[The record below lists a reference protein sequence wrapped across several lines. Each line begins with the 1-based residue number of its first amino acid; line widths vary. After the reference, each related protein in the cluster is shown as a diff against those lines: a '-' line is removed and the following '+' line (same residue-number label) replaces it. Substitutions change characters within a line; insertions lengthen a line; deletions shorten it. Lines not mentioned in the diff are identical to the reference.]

1 LAGRL
6 VRGRHPWA
14 ISWRAAW
21 LVLVGGLVLAVVVSQ
36 TTQLPRTPGA
46 VLVVGIVAT
55 LLLSA
60 VARLAYA
67 AQDRAEAR
75 AAAEERLSD
84 FLDTASDLI
93 EITAPDGKLLYA
105 NQAWR
110 KVFGYDEAEQSTV
123 STAVTVTP
131 EYAEA
136 YHGLRRRVLAGEK
149 VGEFEG
155 VFLTRQR
162 RRVVLAVRTTC
173 GYENGKAVTVRS
185 MLRDVTPQRAAE
197 EAQARLVETLEAT
210 TDFVGIGNGRGRGVY
225 INRAGRRMIGIGA
238 DDDVSLLGL
247 SAILSPPARQ
257 HQIDIALPAAIRDG
271 VWEGETTLQTRDGRE
286 IPVSQVLV
294 AHKSSQGGV
303 WFVSTILR
311 DISTQRRREA
321 ELRESEERFRMLS
334 DAATDG
340 IAVSRAGR
348 FLEVNRAWCRMFGYT
363 ELELEDIP
371 AAAVVVPEERARLY
385 YIINKNIPSTRHV
398 VCLRKDGST
407 FEAEAAGTPIIYK
420 GSPARV
426 TVMRDIT
433 EWKRLDRMKNEFV
446 STVSHELRTPL
457 TSIRGALGLLE
468 SGVGGALTPQAQE
481 LVRIGRGNTERLI
494 RLIGDMLDLDKI
506 EAGRLELHLST
517 LMPAELVRTAV
528 DGVQVIAEQFQVRIE
543 EHVEAHRTLEGDHDR
558 VIQVLTNFLSN
569 AVKFSPPG
577 SVVKVSAVMAD
588 APDPPAAGGGG
599 RTAGRAPVRFV
610 VENPGPGIA
619 PGDIRL
625 LFRRFQQIDGSD
637 GRHRGGTG
645 LGLAISKAIVEQH
658 GGRIGVDS
666 EPGRKTTFWFELPA
680 AAAKNIRLT
689 PLNGVTVL

>member
-1 LAGRL
+1 
-6 VRGRHPWA
+6 V
-14 ISWRAAW
+14 I
-21 LVLVGGLVLAVVVSQ
+21 SQ
-36 TTQLPRTPGA
+36 TTQLPRTPGV

-93 EITAPDGKLLYA
+93 EITAADGKLLYA

-110 KVFGYDEAEQSTV
+110 SVFGYDEAEQSTV

-136 YHGLRRRVLAGEK
+136 YRGLRRRVLAGEK

-162 RRVVLAVRTTC
+162 RRVVLAVRATC
-173 GYENGKAVTVRS
+173 GYENGKAVSVRS
-185 MLRDVTPQRAAE
+185 MLRDITPQRAAE
-197 EAQARLVETLEAT
+197 EAQGRLVETLEAT
-210 TDFVGIGNGRGRGVY
+210 TDFVGIGNGKGRGVY

-257 HQIDIALPAAIRDG
+257 HQINVALPAAIRDG

-340 IAVSRAGR
+340 IAVTRAGR

-363 ELELEDIP
+363 EPELEDIP

-385 YIINKNIPSTRHV
+385 YIISKNIPSTRQL

-577 SVVKVSAVMAD
+577 SVVRVSAVMAD
-588 APDPPAAGGGG
+588 TPVPDPLAAAGGG

-625 LFRRFQQIDGSD
+625 LFRRFQQLDGSD
-637 GRHRGGTG
+637 GRQRGGTG

-658 GGRIGVDS
+658 GGRIGVES

-680 AAAKNIRLT
+680 AVPKSARLT
-689 PLNGVTVL
+689 PFGGVTVI

>member
-1 LAGRL
+1 M
-6 VRGRHPWA
+6 
-14 ISWRAAW
+14 SWRAAW
-21 LVLVGGLVLAVVVSQ
+21 LVLVGGSVLAVVISQ
-36 TTQLPRTPGA
+36 TTRLPRTPGA

-93 EITAPDGKLLYA
+93 EITAPDGRLLYA

-110 KVFGYDEAEQSTV
+110 NVFGYDEAEQSTV

-131 EYAEA
+131 EYAES
-136 YHGLRRRVLAGEK
+136 YRGLRLRVLAGEK

-155 VFLTRQR
+155 VFLTRQQ
-162 RRVVLAVRTTC
+162 RRVVLAVRATC
-173 GYENGKAVTVRS
+173 GYENGRAVSVRS
-185 MLRDVTPQRAAE
+185 MLRDITPQRAAE
-197 EAQARLVETLEAT
+197 EAQARLVATLEAT
-210 TDFVGIGNGRGRGVY
+210 TDFVGIGNGKGRGVY
-225 INRAGRRMIGIGA
+225 INRAGRRMIGIG
-238 DDDVSLLGL
+238 DDDNVTSLGL
-247 SAILSPPARQ
+247 SAMLSPPARQ
-257 HQIDIALPAAIRDG
+257 HQIDIALPTAIRDG
-271 VWEGETTLQTRDGRE
+271 VWEGETSLQTRDGRE

-311 DISTQRRREA
+311 DISSQRRREA

-348 FLEVNRAWCRMFGYT
+348 YLEVNRAWCRMFGYT
-363 ELELEDIP
+363 EPELADIP
-371 AAAVVVPEERARLY
+371 AAAMVVPEERSGLY
-385 YIINKNIPSTRHV
+385 YVISKNIPSSRQV

-407 FEAEAAGTPIIYK
+407 FEAEVAGTPIFYK
-420 GSPARV
+420 GSPARI

-468 SGVGGALTPQAQE
+468 SGAGGGLTPQAQE

-494 RLIGDMLDLDKI
+494 RLIGDMLDLDKM

-528 DGVQVIAEQFQVRIE
+528 DGVHVIAEQFQVRIE

-577 SVVKVSAVMAD
+577 SVVSVSAVMAEVPM
-588 APDPPAAGGGG
+588 PDPFVPAGAG

-625 LFRRFQQIDGSD
+625 LFQRFQQLDGSD
-637 GRHRGGTG
+637 GRQRGGTG

-658 GGRIGVDS
+658 GGRIGVES
-666 EPGRKTTFWFELPA
+666 EPGRTTFWFELPA
-680 AAAKNIRLT
+680 AAVHSNRLIT
-689 PLNGVTVL
+689 PFGGVTVA

>member
-1 LAGRL
+1 
-6 VRGRHPWA
+6 VRGHHPWA

-21 LVLVGGLVLAVVVSQ
+21 LILVGGSVLAVVISQ
-36 TTQLPRTPGA
+36 TTRLPRTPGA

-93 EITAPDGKLLYA
+93 EITAPDGRLLYA

-110 KVFGYDEAEQSTV
+110 STFGYDEADQSSV

-162 RRVVLAVRTTC
+162 RRVVLAVRATC
-173 GYENGKAVTVRS
+173 GYENGKAVSVRS
-185 MLRDVTPQRAAE
+185 MLRDITPQRAAE

-210 TDFVGIGNGRGRGVY
+210 TDFVGIGNGKGRGVY
-225 INRAGRRMIGIGA
+225 VNRAGRRMIGIGP
-238 DDDVSLLGL
+238 DDDVSLMGL
-247 SAILSPPARQ
+247 SAILSPAARQ
-257 HQIDIALPAAIRDG
+257 HQINTALPAAIRDG

-311 DISTQRRREA
+311 DISVQRRREA

-334 DAATDG
+334 DASTDG
-340 IAVSRAGR
+340 IAVARAGQ

-363 ELELEDIP
+363 ESELEDIP
-371 AAAVVVPEERARLY
+371 EAAMVVPEERSRLY
-385 YIINKNIPSTRHV
+385 YIISKNIPSTRQV

-407 FEAEAAGTPIIYK
+407 FEAEVAGTPIVYK
-420 GSPARV
+420 GSPARI
-426 TVMRDIT
+426 TVMRDIS
-433 EWKRLDRMKNEFV
+433 EWKRLDRMKSEFV

-468 SGVGGALTPQAQE
+468 SGVGGALTPQAQD

-577 SVVKVSAVMAD
+577 SVVRVSAETAV
-588 APDPPAAGGGG
+588 PDPLAAAGGG
-599 RTAGRAPVRFV
+599 RTAGRVPVRFV

-625 LFRRFQQIDGSD
+625 LFRRFQQLDGSD
-637 GRHRGGTG
+637 GRQRGGTG

-658 GGRIGVDS
+658 GGRIGVES

-680 AAAKNIRLT
+680 AREQGTRLT
-689 PLNGVTVL
+689 PVGVVTVV

>member
-1 LAGRL
+1 
-6 VRGRHPWA
+6 VRGHHPWA

-21 LVLVGGLVLAVVVSQ
+21 LILVGGSVLAVVISQ
-36 TTQLPRTPGA
+36 TTRLPRTPGA

-93 EITAPDGKLLYA
+93 EITAPDGRLLYA

-110 KVFGYDEAEQSTV
+110 STFGYDEADQSSV

-162 RRVVLAVRTTC
+162 RRVVLAVRATC
-173 GYENGKAVTVRS
+173 GYENGKAVSVRS
-185 MLRDVTPQRAAE
+185 MLRDITPQRAAE

-210 TDFVGIGNGRGRGVY
+210 TDFVGIGNGKGRGVY
-225 INRAGRRMIGIGA
+225 VNRAGRRMIGIGP
-238 DDDVSLLGL
+238 DDDVSLMGL
-247 SAILSPPARQ
+247 SAILSPAARQ
-257 HQIDIALPAAIRDG
+257 HQINTALPAAIRDG

-311 DISTQRRREA
+311 DISVQRRREA

-334 DAATDG
+334 DASTDG
-340 IAVSRAGR
+340 IAVARAGQ

-363 ELELEDIP
+363 ESELEDIP
-371 AAAVVVPEERARLY
+371 EAAMVVPEERSRLY
-385 YIINKNIPSTRHV
+385 YIISKNIPSTRQV

-407 FEAEAAGTPIIYK
+407 FEAEVAGTPIVYK
-420 GSPARV
+420 GSPARI
-426 TVMRDIT
+426 TVMRDIS
-433 EWKRLDRMKNEFV
+433 EWKRLDRMKSEFV

-468 SGVGGALTPQAQE
+468 SGVGGALTPQAQD

-577 SVVKVSAVMAD
+577 SVVRVSAVMAD
-588 APDPPAAGGGG
+588 TGVPDSIVAAGGG

-625 LFRRFQQIDGSD
+625 LFRRFQQLDGSD
-637 GRHRGGTG
+637 GRQRGGTG

-658 GGRIGVDS
+658 GGRIGVES

-680 AAAKNIRLT
+680 AGVQRKRMTPFGGLT
-689 PLNGVTVL
+689 AV

>member
-1 LAGRL
+1 
-6 VRGRHPWA
+6 V
-14 ISWRAAW
+14 AW
-21 LVLVGGLVLAVVVSQ
+21 LVLVGGSVLAVVVSQ
-36 TTQLPRTPGA
+36 TTRLPRTPGA
-46 VLVVGIVAT
+46 VLAVGIVAT
-55 LLLSA
+55 LLLSGM
-60 VARLAYA
+60 ARLAYA
-67 AQDRAEAR
+67 AQARADARAE
-75 AAAEERLSD
+75 AEERLSD

-93 EITAPDGKLLYA
+93 EITAPDGRLLYA

-110 KVFGYDEAEQSTV
+110 TTFGYEATEGSAV

-131 EYAEA
+131 EYANA
-136 YHGLRRRVLAGEK
+136 YHALRRRVLAGES
-149 VGEFEG
+149 VGDFEG
-155 VFLTRQR
+155 VFLTRQQ
-162 RRVVLAVRTTC
+162 RRVVLAVRATC
-173 GYENGKAVTVRS
+173 GYENGRPVTVRA

-197 EAQARLVETLEAT
+197 EAQARLVATLEAT
-210 TDFVGIGNGRGRGVY
+210 TDFVGIGNGKGRGVY
-225 INRAGRRMIGIGA
+225 INRAGRRMIGIGD

-257 HQIDIALPAAIRDG
+257 HQINIALPAAIRDG

-294 AHKSSQGGV
+294 AHQSSQGGV

-311 DISTQRRREA
+311 DISVQKRREE

-340 IAVSRAGR
+340 IAVTRSGR
-348 FLEVNRAWCRMFGYT
+348 FLEVNRAWCRMFGFT
-363 ELELEDIP
+363 EAELQDIP

-385 YIINKNIPSTRHV
+385 YIISKNIPASRQL

-407 FEAEAAGTPIIYK
+407 FEAEVVGTPIIYK

-426 TVMRDIT
+426 TVLRDIS

-468 SGVGGALTPQAQE
+468 SGVGGALTTQAQE

-528 DGVQVIAEQFQVRIE
+528 DGVHVIAEQFQVRIE

-577 SVVKVSAVMAD
+577 SVVRVSAVMAD
-588 APDPPAAGGGG
+588 TPVADPLAVNGAS
-599 RTAGRAPVRFV
+599 RTAARAPVRFV

-619 PGDIRL
+619 PEDIRL
-625 LFRRFQQIDGSD
+625 LFRRFQQLDGSD
-637 GRHRGGTG
+637 GRQRGGTG

-658 GGRIGVDS
+658 GGKIGVES

-680 AAAKNIRLT
+680 AAARNQHLT
-689 PLNGVTVL
+689 PHSSVPVA